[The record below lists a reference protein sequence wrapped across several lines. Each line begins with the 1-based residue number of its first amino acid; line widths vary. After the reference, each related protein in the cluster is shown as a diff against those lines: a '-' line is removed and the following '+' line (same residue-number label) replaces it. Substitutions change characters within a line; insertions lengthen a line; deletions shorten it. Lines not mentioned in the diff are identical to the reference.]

1 MTIRV
6 LREREKEID
15 PVWRLSIGFLE
26 IIMPELCSEREVKI
40 SI

>member
-26 IIMPELCSEREVKI
+26 VIISELSSEREVKTTT
-40 SI
+40 